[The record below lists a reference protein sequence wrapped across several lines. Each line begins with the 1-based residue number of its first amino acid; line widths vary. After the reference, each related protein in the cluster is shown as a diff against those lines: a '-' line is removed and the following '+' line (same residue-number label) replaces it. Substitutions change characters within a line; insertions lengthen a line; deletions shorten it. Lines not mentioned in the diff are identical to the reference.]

1 MNYSRRLWGV
11 VALLVLFAVGAPLL
25 EQPVFLFAAAGLL
38 AWVLAHGYQFVAAAR
53 WLEGEL
59 VVEQTPTTPAF
70 VDEARPFTVRVSLPR
85 PADLRLR
92 VEPRVPVAGDPTIEP
107 VELAPGE
114 TAAESTGTLTWRVA
128 GEYRLEPA
136 SVRVA
141 DRWGL
146 FSATFRAGETP
157 TARIDPPR
165 PRDTYIAEGGASLLS
180 TLGRQQTVLRGNGFD
195 LGEVREYVPGD
206 AITRIDWKATARL
219 DDLHVRE
226 FESET
231 AVVTT
236 MILDARAGLHAGP
249 PGATKFDYLRQVALA
264 LVGESRNSGEP
275 IGLYVLDDEGVSG
288 LPARATGEQ
297 YERLRRR
304 LYAIETVE
312 GAGSDSTRL
321 HRRSRQRTRRVAR
334 SLKGDETAFAW
345 RLRPFLADDTSASVE
360 SDRLYRLLR
369 SGRARTTLA
378 GGGTVLT
385 VVLTD
390 DANRA
395 ALRESVRLAQR
406 RDGHVVVFLTPSAL
420 FDAGADDAADAR
432 ATYGRLREF
441 DTFRR
446 ELSGM
451 AGVSAFEVGP
461 GSRLERVL
469 REAEARRQRVEAR
482 P

>member
-1 MNYSRRLWGV
+1 MQFSRRLWGV
-11 VALLVLFAVGAPLL
+11 LALLVLFAVGATLL
-25 EQPVFLFAAAGLL
+25 EQPVFLFAAGGLL
-38 AWVLAHGYQFVAAAR
+38 AWVLTHGYRVVRAVR
-53 WLEGEL
+53 WLEESL
-59 VVEQTPTTPAF
+59 VVDQTPTTPTF
-70 VDEARPFTVRVSLPR
+70 VDESRPFTVSASLPR
-85 PADLRLR
+85 AADVR
-92 VEPRVPVAGDPTIEP
+92 VHVEARVPVAGDPSIEP

-114 TAAESTGTLTWRVA
+114 RAAESTGTLTWRVA
-128 GEYRLEPA
+128 GEYRLRPA
-136 SVRVA
+136 AVHVS
-141 DRWGL
+141 DRWDL
-146 FSATFRAGETP
+146 LSTTFRVGETP
-157 TARIDPPR
+157 TTRVDPPR

-180 TLGRQQTVLRGNGFD
+180 TLGRRQTVLRGNGFD

-231 AVVTT
+231 SVVTT
-236 MILDARAGLHAGP
+236 MILDARAPLHAGP

-264 LVGESRNSGEP
+264 LVGESRSSGEP

-288 LPARATGEQ
+288 LPARATSEQ

-304 LYAIETVE
+304 LYGVETVE
-312 GAGSDSTRL
+312 GVETDSTRR
-321 HRRSRQRTRRVAR
+321 HRRSRGRARRIARALADDESTFARRV
-334 SLKGDETAFAW
+334 
-345 RLRPFLADDTSASVE
+345 RPFLADTTSAAVE
-360 SDRLYRLLR
+360 SDRLYRLLW
-369 SGRARTTLA
+369 SGRTRTTLA

-390 DANRA
+390 DTNRA

-420 FDAGADDAADAR
+420 FDADATDAADAR
-432 ATYGRLREF
+432 ATYDRLREF
-441 DTFRR
+441 DRFRR
-446 ELSGM
+446 ELSGL

-469 REAEARRQRVEAR
+469 REAEERRGRAEVR
-482 P
+482 